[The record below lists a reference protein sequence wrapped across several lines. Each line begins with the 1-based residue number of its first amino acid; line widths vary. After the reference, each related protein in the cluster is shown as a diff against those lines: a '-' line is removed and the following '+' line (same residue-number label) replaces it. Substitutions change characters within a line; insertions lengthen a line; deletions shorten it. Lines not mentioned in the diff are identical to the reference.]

1 MAKMRPLNI
10 LLLGKNG
17 QVGWE
22 LQRSLAPLGKVT
34 ALDRNGKDELCGDI
48 SNLEGL
54 RQTIQMVK
62 PDILVNAAAYTGVDK
77 AQSEPEMAYRLN
89 HEAPALMAELMKV
102 HGGCLVHY
110 STDYVFDGS
119 GSKPWK
125 ETSPTGPLNV
135 YGATKLGG
143 EQAIDAS
150 GCLHLIFRT
159 SWVYASRGNN
169 FGKTMLRLGGERET
183 LSVINDQ
190 MGAPTGADLIAD
202 ITAHALRKCQK
213 SQAVAGLY
221 HLAAGGEASWYDY
234 SCYVFSLAREA
245 GYPLAVKSVYP
256 ISSEEYPVPA
266 IRPKNSR
273 LDCNLLEDTFSLQLP
288 NWRHGVKRMLQETI

>member
-169 FGKTMLRLGGERET
+169 FGKTMLSSCEY
-183 LSVINDQ
+183 
-190 MGAPTGADLIAD
+190 TGAKEAD
-202 ITAHALRKCQK
+202 NKARAQP
-213 SQAVAGLY
+213 
-221 HLAAGGEASWYDY
+221 AAESDKIFA
-234 SCYVFSLAREA
+234 
-245 GYPLAVKSVYP
+245 
-256 ISSEEYPVPA
+256 
-266 IRPKNSR
+266 
-273 LDCNLLEDTFSLQLP
+273 
-288 NWRHGVKRMLQETI
+288 KRMLRQSIFVNVNIHILEALP